1 VTFREI
7 SNIGRRH
14 DKPNARSF
22 GADLDGRNA
31 RRVTVDLDR
40 HRNLQADARKFHR
53 KNVNSGWPCLRVC
66 EPAQRQ
72 RQRVSGDAKAGTRV
86 GPAGYNCDYTL
97 QTHFANDSANLV
109 DAADK
114 AELDRL
120 AAVMTNPKLQ
130 FVAGEIDGYTDN
142 VGDAAYNEKLSK
154 ERAEAVANYLKSK
167 GVVLGDRFTT
177 KGFGAADPIADN
189 NTEEGRAKNRRVT
202 IRRTDC
208 GPAL

>member
-1 VTFREI
+1 MNRTQHAFVFSGVLALGLLAGCGEEK
-7 SNIGRRH
+7 
-14 DKPNARSF
+14 KPAPPPVATVPAKC
-22 GADLDGRNA
+22 ADTDMDGICDTNDQCPD
-31 RRVTVDLDR
+31 T
-40 HRNLQADARKFHR
+40 
-53 KNVNSGWPCLRVC
+53 
-66 EPAQRQ
+66 
-72 RQRVSGDAKAGTRV
+72 KAGTRV
-86 GPAGYNCDYTL
+86 GAAGCNCDYTL

-142 VGDAAYNEKLSK
+142 VGDPAYNEKLSK
-154 ERAEAVANYLKSK
+154 ERADAVAEYLKSK
-167 GVVLGDRFTT
+167 GVVLGDRFAT
-177 KGFGAADPIADN
+177 KGFGAADPVADN
-189 NTEEGRAKNRRVT
+189 STEEGRASNRRVT

>member
-1 VTFREI
+1 MNRT
-7 SNIGRRH
+7 RH
-14 DKPNARSF
+14 AFVFTGVVALALLVGCGEEKKAAAPPVVAAAPAKCADTDMDGVCDKDDQCP
-22 GADLDGRNA
+22 D
-31 RRVTVDLDR
+31 T
-40 HRNLQADARKFHR
+40 
-53 KNVNSGWPCLRVC
+53 
-66 EPAQRQ
+66 
-72 RQRVSGDAKAGTRV
+72 KAGTRV
-86 GPAGYNCDYTL
+86 GPAGCNCDYTL

-120 AAVMTNPKLQ
+120 ATTMTNPKLH

>member
-1 VTFREI
+1 MNRTQHALVFSGVIALALLVGCGEEK
-7 SNIGRRH
+7 
-14 DKPNARSF
+14 KPSPPPPPVAAAVPEKC
-22 GADLDGRNA
+22 ADTDMDG
-31 RRVTVDLDR
+31 VCDT
-40 HRNLQADARKFHR
+40 ADQC
-53 KNVNSGWPCLRVC
+53 P
-66 EPAQRQ
+66 
-72 RQRVSGDAKAGTRV
+72 DTKAGTRI
-86 GPAGYNCDYTL
+86 GPAGCNCDYTL

-154 ERAEAVANYLKSK
+154 ERADAVATYLTSK

-177 KGFGAADPIADN
+177 KGYGAADPIADN
-189 NTEEGRAKNRRVT
+189 STEEGRAQNRRVT

-208 GPAL
+208 GPAS

>member
-1 VTFREI
+1 MNRTQHAFVFSGVLALALLAACGEEK
-7 SNIGRRH
+7 
-14 DKPNARSF
+14 KPAPPPPPVATAPAKC
-22 GADLDGRNA
+22 ADTDMDG
-31 RRVTVDLDR
+31 
-40 HRNLQADARKFHR
+40 
-53 KNVNSGWPCLRVC
+53 VC
-66 EPAQRQ
+66 DTTDQCP
-72 RQRVSGDAKAGTRV
+72 DTKAGTRV
-86 GPAGYNCDYTL
+86 GPAGCNCDYTL

-154 ERAEAVANYLKSK
+154 ERAEAVAEYLKSK

-189 NTEEGRAKNRRVT
+189 STEEGRAENRRVT
-202 IRRTDC
+202 IHRTDC
-208 GPAL
+208 GPAS

>member
-1 VTFREI
+1 MDGVCDT
-7 SNIGRRH
+7 
-14 DKPNARSF
+14 
-22 GADLDGRNA
+22 ADQCPD
-31 RRVTVDLDR
+31 T
-40 HRNLQADARKFHR
+40 
-53 KNVNSGWPCLRVC
+53 
-66 EPAQRQ
+66 
-72 RQRVSGDAKAGTRV
+72 KAGTRI
-86 GPAGYNCDYTL
+86 GPAGCNCDYTL

-154 ERAEAVANYLKSK
+154 ERADAVATYLKSK

-177 KGFGAADPIADN
+177 KGYGAADPIADN
-189 NTEEGRAKNRRVT
+189 STEEGRAQNRRVT

-208 GPAL
+208 GPAS